1 MKNAKELHDIT
12 ATAVNMVLEQHRERA
27 IKTLNDKIVPQME
40 QAAARGKFWMEFH
53 VDTGISLDTIVN
65 ELQNNGYKATRSG
78 RTLRI
83 SWV

>member
-1 MKNAKELHDIT
+1 MKNAKELHTIT
-12 ATAVNMVLEQHRERA
+12 ATAIYAELEQHREKA
-27 IKTLNDKIVPQME
+27 IKILNDKIVPQME
-40 QAAARGKFWMEFH
+40 LAAMRGKFWMDFH

-65 ELQNNGYKATRSG
+65 ELQSNGYKITRSG

>member
-12 ATAVNMVLEQHRERA
+12 ATAINMVLEQHRERA
-27 IKTLNDKIVPQME
+27 IKTLNDKIAPQME
-40 QAAARGKFWMEFH
+40 QAAALGIFWVDYH
-53 VDTGISLDTIVN
+53 VDAGISLDTIVN
-65 ELQNNGYKATRSG
+65 ELQSNGYKVTRSG

>member
-1 MKNAKELHDIT
+1 MKNAKELHAIT
-12 ATAVNMVLEQHRERA
+12 ATAIYVELERHKERA

-40 QAAARGKFWMEFH
+40 LAAARGSFWIDYH
-53 VDTGISLDTIVN
+53 VDAGISLDTIMN
-65 ELQNNGYKATRSG
+65 ELQNNEYKVTRSG